1 MKSMKKIATVL
12 ASLCL
17 AFVMVVTLTACGGG
31 KEFDSIQEYIDAQK
45 EQIDE
50 AIKANEGSGM
60 TMEVKADG
68 DTLIYRYV
76 YETEMP
82 VGEETTSYFD
92 NNIDNFKAQFEAV
105 INEMKE
111 LIDVK
116 DPKVK
121 LLYENPDGTVIYEHT
136 IE

>member
-68 DTLIYRYV
+68 DTL
-76 YETEMP
+76 MP

-121 LLYENPDGTVIYEHT
+121 LVYENPDGTVIYEHT

>member
-1 MKSMKKIATVL
+1 
-12 ASLCL
+12 
-17 AFVMVVTLTACGGG
+17 
-31 KEFDSIQEYIDAQK
+31 
-45 EQIDE
+45 
-50 AIKANEGSGM
+50 M

-121 LLYENPDGTVIYEHT
+121 LVYENPDGTVIYEHT